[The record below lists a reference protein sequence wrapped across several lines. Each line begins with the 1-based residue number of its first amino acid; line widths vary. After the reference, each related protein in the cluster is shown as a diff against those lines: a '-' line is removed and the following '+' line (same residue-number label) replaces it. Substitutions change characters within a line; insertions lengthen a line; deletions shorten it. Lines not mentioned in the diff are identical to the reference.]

1 MKRAAPR
8 QDVLARTGARTAAR
22 IGARVGA
29 LASALIVGLWLGTL
43 APSAEAQ
50 PRPAAQPT
58 PRAAPS
64 ASSKGDRRAE
74 IKRKLMA
81 FRAYRVT
88 EELALD
94 ETAAARVFPLLSKY
108 DQKVEQLT
116 AERIQ
121 LNKELRNPPVD
132 AKAIDDLIRRAQ
144 ANRRAMLELDEQRL
158 SELRKV
164 LSAAQTARL
173 LVVLPEIERQI
184 KAQIRRSLR
193 QQDGDPLNPFPR
205 KRGRKALRQS
215 DDFDEVE

>member
-8 QDVLARTGARTAAR
+8 QDVLARTEARTAAR
-22 IGARVGA
+22 EGGRVGA
-29 LASALIVGLWLGTL
+29 LVSALIVGLWLGAL

-50 PRPAAQPT
+50 PRPDPQAT
-58 PRAAPS
+58 PS
-64 ASSKGDRRAE
+64 APGKGDRKVE

-88 EELALD
+88 EELGLD

-121 LNKELRNPPVD
+121 LTKELRNPPAD

-158 SELRKV
+158 GELRKV

-193 QQDGDPLNPFPR
+193 QQDGDPLNPFSR
-205 KRGRKALRQS
+205 KRGRKALRQQ
-215 DDFDEVE
+215 DGLDEVE